1 MILCLDLSYRPGSL
15 ALEEFAYPIAAI
27 VRKAGE
33 DAKIVHYTKLGAG
46 LPPGTDAV
54 ILCGTAI
61 RDTGYLGRL
70 ELFCWLPEA
79 PVPVL
84 GICAGMQVISTVHG
98 GETEAGCEIGM
109 TEIEVIRPD
118 PLFVEKDRFQAYE
131 IHTLACMPPPGF
143 VTLAVSGTCV
153 QAIRH
158 PKKAVYGVMFHPE
171 VRNEWLVERFL
182 RMGRNL

>member
-15 ALEEFAYPIAAI
+15 ALEEFAYPVAAI

-33 DAKIVHYTKLGAG
+33 EAKIVHYTGVGTG

-54 ILCGTAI
+54 ILCGTALK
-61 RDTGYLGRL
+61 DTRYLGRP

-98 GETEAGCEIGM
+98 GETQAGCEIGM
-109 TEIEVIRPD
+109 TDIEVVRPD
-118 PLFVEKDRFQAYE
+118 PLFAGKDCFQAYE
-131 IHTLACMPPPGF
+131 LHTLACTPPPGF
-143 VTLAVSGTCV
+143 WALAVSGTCV

-158 PKKAVYGVMFHPE
+158 RKKAVYGIMFHPE

-182 RMGRNL
+182 GMGRSL